1 MRTTSSLR
9 SLKSQLAFS
18 SVPLQVHRGGVG
30 PLTPFQYTLTY
41 YFCWYHYPPSDD
53 HFISW
58 MREQSLFSF
67 TSWGSR
73 KVGIK
78 ITFFWIWQ
86 VFVLL
91 VTPKFNLV
99 RGEQGEPEYSKPC
112 IYSTK
117 CVSYVCFQVFLMS
130 EVMTEQENFLSPL
143 NIQTPPSSPLHP
155 IVPREVSV

>member
-1 MRTTSSLR
+1 MRTTSSLT

-18 SVPLQVHRGGVG
+18 SAPLQVYQGGVG

-41 YFCWYHYPPSDD
+41 FSPICWYHYPPSDD
-53 HFISW
+53 HFISG

-78 ITFFWIWQ
+78 ITFFWIWKI
-86 VFVLL
+86 FVLPEAL
-91 VTPKFNLV
+91 KFNLV

-112 IYSTK
+112 TYFTK
-117 CVSYVCFQVFLMS
+117 CVFYLCFQVFLMS
-130 EVMTEQENFLSPL
+130 ELMTEQENFLSPL
-143 NIQTPPSSPLHP
+143 NIQTPPSTPS
-155 IVPREVSV
+155 S

>member
-1 MRTTSSLR
+1 M
-9 SLKSQLAFS
+9 
-18 SVPLQVHRGGVG
+18 
-30 PLTPFQYTLTY
+30 
-41 YFCWYHYPPSDD
+41 
-53 HFISW
+53 
-58 MREQSLFSF
+58 
-67 TSWGSR
+67 
-73 KVGIK
+73 
-78 ITFFWIWQ
+78 
-86 VFVLL
+86 LL
-91 VTPKFNLV
+91 EALKFNLV

>member
-1 MRTTSSLR
+1 MKKWWEKKVGRRARLTFIL
-9 SLKSQLAFS
+9 
-18 SVPLQVHRGGVG
+18 G
-30 PLTPFQYTLTY
+30 PLTPFQSIYTDLLFPY
-41 YFCWYHYPPSDD
+41 LLISPPSFWWP
-53 HFISW
+53 FISW
-58 MREQSLFSF
+58 RREQSLFSF

-117 CVSYVCFQVFLMS
+117 CVFYVCFQVFLMS
-130 EVMTEQENFLSPL
+130 ELMTEQENFLSPL

-155 IVPREVSV
+155 IVPREVSA

>member
-1 MRTTSSLR
+1 MGEESREEGKVNFYLGTPYSLSINIHCLTFPLSADITTL
-9 SLKSQLAFS
+9 LLM
-18 SVPLQVHRGGVG
+18 
-30 PLTPFQYTLTY
+30 TI
-41 YFCWYHYPPSDD
+41 
-53 HFISW
+53 ISW
-58 MREQSLFSF
+58 RREQSLFSF

-117 CVSYVCFQVFLMS
+117 CVFYVCFQVFLMS
-130 EVMTEQENFLSPL
+130 ELMTEQENFLSPL
-143 NIQTPPSSPLHP
+143 NIQTPPSSPLQP

>member
-1 MRTTSSLR
+1 MGEESREEGKVNFYLGTPNSL
-9 SLKSQLAFS
+9 SN
-18 SVPLQVHRGGVG
+18 
-30 PLTPFQYTLTY
+30 QYTLTY
-41 YFCWYHYPPSDD
+41 FSPICWYHHPPSDD

-58 MREQSLFSF
+58 RREQSLFSF
-67 TSWGSR
+67 TSWESR

-86 VFVLL
+86 VFVLPEA
-91 VTPKFNLV
+91 PKFNLV

-117 CVSYVCFQVFLMS
+117 CVFYVCFQVFMS
-130 EVMTEQENFLSPL
+130 ELMTEQENFLSPL